1 MKKKTLY
8 KVVKAVWGSDRT
20 QNLYF
25 ETKEEAT
32 EQIQKLQLIQF
43 WDSAYHY
50 LEMNDNIRESIML
63 KDGLESISEVELDDD
78 VLKDNFEVA
87 FKESKFLN

>member
-25 ETKEEAT
+25 ETKEEADKFYNGSDYVDPPRKVKMP
-32 EQIQKLQLIQF
+32 IDK
-43 WDSAYHY
+43 A
-50 LEMNDNIRESIML
+50 
-63 KDGLESISEVELDDD
+63 VD
-78 VLKDNFEVA
+78 VLGMTND
-87 FKESKFLN
+87 FLWGGYNLYE

>member
-25 ETKEEAT
+25 ETKEEAD
-32 EQIQKLQLIQF
+32 KVF
-43 WDSAYHY
+43 
-50 LEMNDNIRESIML
+50 IMGSDYVDPPR
-63 KDGLESISEVELDDD
+63 KVKMPIDKAVD
-78 VLKDNFEVA
+78 VLGMTNDF
-87 FKESKFLN
+87 FMGRI